1 MHLSIKI
8 TKTTI
13 QRFSIITIFLSSFF
27 VNQLRFIPP
36 QRKYKSSRIEVF
48 CKKGVLRNFAKFT
61 GKNLCQGLFLNKVAC
76 NFIKKE
82 TLVRVFSCEFW
93 EFSKNTFYR
102 WTRLV
107 AATVKIYPTSA
118 KVILQNKDDRRLS
131 VNNNTHKKVSILSVT
146 VSISNCFPDIFSK
159 FCKID
164 RRLSA
169 MVVL

>member
-27 VNQLRFIPP
+27 VNHLRFIPP

-48 CKKGVLRNFAKFT
+48 CKKGVLRNFAKFI

-102 WTRLV
+102 WTPLV

-118 KVILQNKDDRRLS
+118 KVILQNEDDRRLI
-131 VNNNTHKKVSILSVT
+131 VNNNTYKKGSILSVA
-146 VSISNCFPDIFSK
+146 VFRIFSQNFAK
-159 FCKID
+159 FIGEHLPWWSFKP
-164 RRLSA
+164 
-169 MVVL
+169 